1 MNDAGV
7 VHGHGQLPVV
17 VLVLERHPLAA
28 AAVEHPLVLL
38 QVVDRD
44 TGPKVASLQC
54 NNFET
59 SKKWDSSNFPITSPY
74 NIPTTHPIG

>member
-28 AAVEHPLVLL
+28 AVEHPLVIL
-38 QVVDRD
+38 QVVDGD
-44 TGPKVASLQC
+44 AGPKVAGLQSR
-54 NNFET
+54 NQMDFLGSQKVVSVFRFLLVHKT
-59 SKKWDSSNFPITSPY
+59 F
-74 NIPTTHPIG
+74 